1 MGVKELKTEDKLEY
15 QFFPLPGPTLKFQ
28 VKANNDAHIAFTQA
42 PGEGEPMY
50 EVFIGGWNNSKS
62 VIRKNKQKPDVA
74 TVDTPGILTGAGHKG
89 FWITVR
95 DGTISVGYDG
105 ESSSFLSYQDPEP
118 FPVHYYGVC
127 TGWGAAGEWFIE
139 DTPASPD
146 APSLFVGGDPTASPL
161 VRRAPTWVPAAAGEI
176 PDTAFEGGQDI
187 NGETL
192 YIARARHEE
201 ALIPGKMVPSHGV
214 TYVSWSGAEHAKGEY
229 EVLCNG
235 GDATW
240 VQCAGGAVPPNAFP
254 AGNTEDGETL
264 YIGRATHEG
273 SLTIGKVQPSHN
285 VCYIPF
291 DGVEVPKE
299 EFEVLAV

>member
-1 MGVKELKTEDKLEY
+1 MV
-15 QFFPLPGPTLKFQ
+15 
-28 VKANNDAHIAFTQA
+28 V
-42 PGEGEPMY
+42 
-50 EVFIGGWNNSKS
+50 
-62 VIRKNKQKPDVA
+62 
-74 TVDTPGILTGAGHKG
+74 VDTKTKYRHP
-89 FWITVR
+89 
-95 DGTISVGYDG
+95 
-105 ESSSFLSYQDPEP
+105 LSQ
-118 FPVHYYGVC
+118 
-127 TGWGAAGEWFIE
+127 
-139 DTPASPD
+139 
-146 APSLFVGGDPTASPL
+146 SLFVGGDPTASPL

-229 EVLCNG
+229 EVRQEAIISVGHACR
-235 GDATW
+235 
-240 VQCAGGAVPPNAFP
+240 GAVRSTPRE
-254 AGNTEDGETL
+254 NTR
-264 YIGRATHEG
+264 IFK
-273 SLTIGKVQPSHN
+273 KVQPSHN